1 VGFGDVVAG
10 VELVP
15 PSEPLDAAAFSP
27 PPVSEPF
34 DPVDGASLVAASV
47 VLAVEAAFERL
58 ASRAS
63 FLAQPDPLNT
73 IAGAERARFMGPP
86 HRSHAAG
93 PGADIPWMTST
104 VWPHDSQT

>member
-1 VGFGDVVAG
+1 VVAG
-10 VELVP
+10 AEVVP
-15 PSEPLDAAAFSP
+15 LSVPLDAAAFSP
-27 PPVSEPF
+27 PVLSALV
-34 DPVDGASLVAASV
+34 DPAEGVSLVV
-47 VLAVEAAFERL
+47 VSDDVLEDAAFERL

-73 IAGAERARFMGPP
+73 IAGAERARFMVPP